1 MRVVPRDDIEMGV
14 GEEGIARR
22 RDLNINLMCSRR
34 KHKTKRVLQ
43 SEKSFYAFYAFY
55 AASSAARDAAKRFA
69 TAAPSAAPLSYA
81 SPAPGPLAQS
91 PHAPSIS
98 EGSNT

>member
-22 RDLNINLMCSRR
+22 RDLNICVVVENTRPSESFSRR
-34 KHKTKRVLQ
+34 SRGG
-43 SEKSFYAFYAFY
+43 AFY